1 MQKSEAKR
9 PLARPGH
16 REDENFKMYLK
27 EIRWEGVDWSNLAHC
42 FVSNLYYANT
52 RND

>member
-42 FVSNLYYANT
+42 FVSNLCYANT